1 MQHQEH
7 AYKTAR
13 SPRKRP
19 MDVVESAGIPVSE
32 KLSILKAWEADD
44 RALQRAED
52 EGMGGGEHAHLQR
65 VQEALAKLP
74 SQLRISL
81 RLLAVG
87 LGSIRDGVWEGF
99 GAYREY
105 ENLIAKGIPHD
116 TALRQAFC
124 VSSD

>member
-52 EGMGGGEHAHLQR
+52 EGMGGGEHAHLHR
-65 VQEALAKLP
+65 VQEALAKLQ
-74 SQLRISL
+74 SE
-81 RLLAVG
+81 
-87 LGSIRDGVWEGF
+87 IR
-99 GAYREY
+99 
-105 ENLIAKGIPHD
+105 
-116 TALRQAFC
+116 
-124 VSSD
+124 VS